1 MSGRKPGGIAGGE
14 EHLFVTILFCNFHD
28 VFLEYLLFGHAALQY
43 LGLYKTEPVGFTSQ
57 YRHSLFDFI
66 FRSHIVSFF
75 CFFSSRRI
83 QASSCFLVSCNSH
96 SFMVVTSLR
105 ALLYFL
111 AHILSFATFIRYS
124 SSLSLVKP

>member
-14 EHLFVTILFCNFHD
+14 EHLFVTVFFRHFHD
-28 VFLEYLLFGHAALQY
+28 VFLEYLLFGHATLQY
-43 LGLYKTEPVGFTSQ
+43 LGLYETEPVGFMGQ
-57 YRHSLFDFI
+57 YRHCLSDFI

-83 QASSCFLVSCNSH
+83 HASSCFLVSCSSH
-96 SFMVVTSLR
+96 SLMAVTSLR
-105 ALLYFL
+105 ALLYFR
-111 AHILSFATFIRYS
+111 AHMLSFATFIRYS